1 MDYKIFIEAFF
12 VWISFYFI
20 LSFIFSNKRV
30 LSLSLSFGLIL
41 LVIYGGSLLE
51 FPIFMR
57 LSKHFA
63 LITATLVMI
72 IVFVSVHDLRNLL
85 ENVWTSESRTKRII
99 ASGKSVEQI
108 VDAVFELSVEN
119 VGALITIEKYN
130 TLDPYA
136 QRAII
141 LNSDISKEVLIN
153 IFSPNTPLHDGAV
166 IIRGDKILCAAAY
179 YTLSGRDNVGKTT
192 GSRHRAGI
200 GISEI
205 TDSLTIIVSEE
216 TGRISVA
223 FGGILLPMENKERLY
238 EYVNTAMK

>member
-1 MDYKIFIEAFF
+1 MSYKIFIEAFF
-12 VWISFYFI
+12 VWISLYFI

-30 LSLSLSFGLIL
+30 LSLSLSFSLIL
-41 LVIYGGSLLE
+41 LTIYGGSLLG
-51 FPIFMR
+51 FPIFVKLYQHFVIISST
-57 LSKHFA
+57 LS
-63 LITATLVMI
+63 LT
-72 IVFVSVHDLRNLL
+72 IVFVTVHDLRNSL
-85 ENVWTSESRTKRII
+85 ENVWMAESRSNRII
-99 ASGKSVEQI
+99 ASGRSVEQI
-108 VDAVFELSVEN
+108 VDAVFELSQDN
-119 VGALITIEKYN
+119 TGALITIEKFN

-166 IIRGDKILCAAAY
+166 IIRGDKILAAAAY

-192 GSRHRAGI
+192 GSRHRAAI